1 MKNRD
6 IKKKSKKLIHSFK
19 YAFEGIKT
27 VLKKEQNM
35 KIHFIIMILVILV
48 GILLD
53 LEKIEWIICI
63 ILFGIVLTAELFNT
77 AIEIVVDMIMPNKD
91 ERAKNAKDISAGA
104 VLIVALSSAVVGI
117 LIFVPKLLQFM

>member
-1 MKNRD
+1 MDNNN
-6 IKKKSKKLIHSFK
+6 IKQKSKKLIHSFK

-35 KIHFIIMILVILV
+35 KIHFIIMILVILA
-48 GILLD
+48 GSILKLTK
-53 LEKIEWIICI
+53 LEWIICI
-63 ILFGIVLTAELFNT
+63 ILFGVVLTAELFNT

-104 VLIVALSSAVVGI
+104 VLVIAISSAIVGVIIFLPKI
-117 LIFVPKLLQFM
+117 LI